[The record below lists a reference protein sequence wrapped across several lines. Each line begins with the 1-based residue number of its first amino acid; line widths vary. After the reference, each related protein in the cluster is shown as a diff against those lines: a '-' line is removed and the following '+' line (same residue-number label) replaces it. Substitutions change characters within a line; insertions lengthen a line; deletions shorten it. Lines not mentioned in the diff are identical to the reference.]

1 MKNTR
6 ENHEQW
12 TVKEENEL
20 LKFLFER
27 MADRS
32 KKSVRA
38 ILARGQVFVNDQS
51 TSQFNEILKPG
62 DIVAI
67 RLDAPNKKVSLRG
80 VKILHEDADLI
91 VIDKEAG
98 LLSIATHNE
107 KDRTAYHILSEYVKQ
122 AHPRNR
128 IFVVHRLDRET
139 SGVMVYAKNPKAQQI
154 LQNNWKRLV
163 TERTYL
169 ALVEGRVTENGTI
182 TSFLSEDN
190 TLKMRSSQNAKH
202 GKKATTHYTVF
213 KTSRKQTLLKVNLD
227 TGRKNQIRIHMQEL
241 GHPIVGDKK
250 YGATTHPFRRL
261 GLHAHILAFTHPIT
275 HQPLHFQS
283 PVPPIFMT
291 QFK

>member
-1 MKNTR
+1 MKNTK
-6 ENHEQW
+6 ENNEQW
-12 TVKEENEL
+12 TVNEKNEL

-27 MADRS
+27 MPDRS

-38 ILARGQVFVNDQS
+38 VLARGQVFVNDVS
-51 TSQFNEILKPG
+51 VSQFNAFLEPG

-67 RLDAPNKKVSLRG
+67 RLSAPNKQASLRG
-80 VKILHEDADLI
+80 LKILHEDADLI

-98 LLSIATHNE
+98 LLSIATNNE
-107 KDRTAYHILSEYVKQ
+107 KDKTAYHILSEYVKR

-139 SGVMVYAKNPKAQQI
+139 SGVMVYAKTPEAQQI
-154 LQNNWKRLV
+154 LQNNWKQLV
-163 TERTYL
+163 TERTYM
-169 ALVEGRVTENGTI
+169 ALVEGRVSENGTI
-182 TSFLSEDN
+182 TSFLSEDK
-190 TLKMRSSQNAKH
+190 TLTMRSSQNEQH
-202 GKKATTHYTVF
+202 GKKAITHYTVF

-250 YGATTHPFRRL
+250 YGATTNPFRRL
-261 GLHAHILAFTHPIT
+261 GLHAHILAFTHPVT
-275 HQPLHFQS
+275 HQKMRFQS
-283 PVPPIFMT
+283 PVPPIFLT

>member
-1 MKNTR
+1 MKNTK
-6 ENHEQW
+6 EDNEQW
-12 TVKEENEL
+12 TVNEKNEL

-27 MADRS
+27 MPDRS

-38 ILARGQVFVNDQS
+38 VLARGQVFVNDVS
-51 TSQFNEILKPG
+51 VSQFNAFLEPG

-67 RLDAPNKKVSLRG
+67 RLSAPNKQASLRG
-80 VKILHEDADLI
+80 LKILHEDADLI

-98 LLSIATHNE
+98 LLSIATNNE
-107 KDRTAYHILSEYVKQ
+107 KDKTAYHILSEYVKR

-139 SGVMVYAKNPKAQQI
+139 SGVMVYAKTPEAQQI
-154 LQNNWKRLV
+154 LQNNWKQLV
-163 TERTYL
+163 TERTYM
-169 ALVEGRVTENGTI
+169 ALVEGRVSENGTI
-182 TSFLSEDN
+182 TSFLSEDK
-190 TLKMRSSQNAKH
+190 TLTMRSSQNEQH
-202 GKKATTHYTVF
+202 GKKAITHYTVF

-250 YGATTHPFRRL
+250 YGATTNPFRRL
-261 GLHAHILAFTHPIT
+261 GLHAHILAFTHPVT
-275 HQPLHFQS
+275 HQKMRFQS
-283 PVPPIFMT
+283 PVPPIFLT

>member
-1 MKNTR
+1 MKNTK
-6 ENHEQW
+6 ENNEQW
-12 TVKEENEL
+12 TVKEKNEL

-27 MADRS
+27 MPDRS

-38 ILARGQVFVNDQS
+38 VLARGQVFVNDVS
-51 TSQFNEILKPG
+51 TSQFNEPLEPG

-67 RLDAPNKKVSLRG
+67 RLSAPNKRVSLRG

-98 LLSIATHNE
+98 LLSIATNNE
-107 KDRTAYHILSEYVKQ
+107 KDKTAYHILSEYVKQ

-139 SGVMVYAKNPKAQQI
+139 SGVMVYAKTPEAQQI
-154 LQNNWKRLV
+154 LQNNWKQLV
-163 TERTYL
+163 TERTYM
-169 ALVEGRVTENGTI
+169 ALVEGRVSENGTI
-182 TSFLSEDN
+182 ISFLSEDK
-190 TLKMRSSQNAKH
+190 TLTMRSSQNEQH
-202 GKKATTHYTVF
+202 GKKAITHYTVF

-250 YGATTHPFRRL
+250 YGSTTNPFRRL
-261 GLHAHILAFTHPIT
+261 GLHAHILAFTHPVT
-275 HQPLHFQS
+275 HQKMRFQS
-283 PVPPIFMT
+283 PVPPMFMT